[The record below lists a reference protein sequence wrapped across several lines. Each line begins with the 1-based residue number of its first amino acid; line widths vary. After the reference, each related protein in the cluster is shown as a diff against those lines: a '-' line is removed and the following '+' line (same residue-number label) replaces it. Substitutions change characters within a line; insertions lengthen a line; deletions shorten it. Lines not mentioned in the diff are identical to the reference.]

1 MCVGG
6 KCRPEDRQCNAEGIT
21 RFQRPWSASILPPYA
36 APLLGRSLSVSQQS
50 EQVRLLAYSV
60 PAPRYGFAVVIP
72 GRYSSTPPPGRT
84 PPEVFRA
91 SRRQPVGL
99 LAQTVSEQVR
109 HRLRRGGSARATPGN
124 VVPPIQQWAVPAQ
137 APEAVC
143 PHTPSV
149 FVGVWEPKV
158 SQPLRRQSP
167 PPPLSSRPPPGPRST
182 RFARSAPYGTGRL
195 TAAAQGPRRIPRVCE
210 TASTIGLPW
219 GSRSNRITTST
230 GITRPKRRKKVYTY
244 TKGGSG

>member
-1 MCVGG
+1 MGG